1 MKRRTKAVEKKAFTI
16 REAVEAGAG
25 SRSVIYEALNAGTL
39 KAKKRGKRTIILATD
54 LAEYLEALPD
64 FHEQAAA

>member
-1 MKRRTKAVEKKAFTI
+1 MEKMAYSI

-25 SRSVIYEALNAGTL
+25 SRSVIYENIKSGAL
-39 KAKKRGKRTIILATD
+39 KARKRGRSTVILADD
-54 LAEYLEALPD
+54 LAQYLESLPD

>member
-1 MKRRTKAVEKKAFTI
+1 MEKLAYSI

-25 SRSVIYEALNAGTL
+25 SRTKLYEAIAAGTL
-39 KAKKRGKRTIILATD
+39 KARKRGRSTVILAAD
-54 LAEYLEALPD
+54 LAQYLESLPN

>member
-1 MKRRTKAVEKKAFTI
+1 MEKMAFTI
-16 REAVEAGAG
+16 PEAVEAGGG

-39 KAKKRGKRTIILATD
+39 KAKKRGKRTIILAAD
-54 LAEYLEALPD
+54 LAEYLESLPD

>member
-1 MKRRTKAVEKKAFTI
+1 MEKKAYTI

-25 SRSVIYEALNAGTL
+25 SRSVIYENIKSGAL
-39 KAKKRGKRTIILATD
+39 KARKRGRSTVILADD
-54 LAEYLEALPD
+54 LAQYLESLPD

>member
-1 MKRRTKAVEKKAFTI
+1 MEKMAFTI
-16 REAVEAGAG
+16 PEAVEAGGG

-54 LAEYLEALPD
+54 LAEYLKALPN
-64 FHEQAAA
+64 FNEQAAA